1 MKFIIGNYYTFKF
14 AGEIIHCKL
23 FSIEKK
29 QIECEYIYWFTDNKY
44 KYPIRKQN
52 ICGNLIQ

>member
-1 MKFIIGNYYTFKF
+1 MKYIIGNCYYFKF
-14 AGEIIHCKL
+14 AGETLKCKL
-23 FSIEKK
+23 YKIEIK
-29 QIECEYIYWFTDNKY
+29 ESENIYWFTDNKY

>member
-1 MKFIIGNYYTFKF
+1 MKYIIGNYYEFKF
-14 AGEIIHCKL
+14 AGETLCCKL
-23 FSIEKK
+23 FNIEIK
-29 QIECEYIYWFTDNKY
+29 EGETLYWFTDNKY